1 MFTGLNDCCALAK
14 CGGGFL
20 FAKNPPN
27 FVSME
32 KEILKAL
39 AGTSRTKTGA
49 KQAANLALIL
59 KECAEHGVTMP
70 EQIAYIVGTAWH
82 ESRLLCI
89 AEFRAKP
96 GTKVW
101 AMQDRYWG
109 TGFYGRGFVQLT
121 WQRNY
126 KKFGDMLCIDLV
138 SDPDKVLQP
147 EIGAKILVMGMRDG
161 LFTGV
166 GLGKYFKE
174 GQPPE
179 WLNARKIVNGL
190 FHADYVARAAVT
202 VFNVLKS
209 GTDIAPETDLASD
222 VTS

>member
-1 MFTGLNDCCALAK
+1 
-14 CGGGFL
+14 
-20 FAKNPPN
+20 
-27 FVSME
+27 ME
-32 KEILKAL
+32 NEILKAL
-39 AGTSRTKTGA
+39 EKSSRTKTRPQ
-49 KQAANLALIL
+49 QAENLALIL
-59 KECAEHGVTMP
+59 NECAEHGVTMP
-70 EQIAYIVGTAWH
+70 EQVAYVVGTAWH

-101 AMQDRYWG
+101 NMQERYWG

-126 KKFGDMLCIDLV
+126 KKFGDLLGVDLV
-138 SDPDKVLQP
+138 ADPDKVLEP
-147 EIGAKILVMGMRDG
+147 EIGAKILVRGMRDG

-166 GLGKYFKE
+166 SLARYFKE

-179 WLNARKIVNGL
+179 WMNARKIVNGL
-190 FHADYVARAAVT
+190 FHADYVARAAVL

-209 GTDIAPETDLASD
+209 GTDIAPKTDLESGAML
-222 VTS
+222 

>member
-1 MFTGLNDCCALAK
+1 
-14 CGGGFL
+14 
-20 FAKNPPN
+20 
-27 FVSME
+27 ME

-39 AGTSRTKTGA
+39 AGSARTKTSA

-70 EQIAYIVGTAWH
+70 EQVAYIVGTAWH

-89 AEFRAKP
+89 PEFRAKP

-101 AMQDRYWG
+101 NMQNRYWD
-109 TGFYGRGFVQLT
+109 TGFFGRGFVQLT

-126 KKFGDMLCIDLV
+126 KKFGDLLGIDLV
-138 SDPDKVLQP
+138 SDPDKVLEPQ
-147 EIGAKILVMGMRDG
+147 IGAKILVRGMRDG

-166 GLGKYFKE
+166 GLARYFKE

-190 FHADYVARAAVT
+190 FHAEYVARAADK

-209 GTDIAPETDLASD
+209 GTDIAEDTDLASGAML
-222 VTS
+222 